1 MVRKPHH
8 KFIAYMESESEI
20 EELIRTIGL
29 NIIRI
34 RKLNDLSQ
42 IELAARLNIEDSALR
57 RIEKGKTNPT
67 IRTLYRIASE
77 LGVEVT
83 ELLS

>member
-1 MVRKPHH
+1 
-8 KFIAYMESESEI
+8 MESESEI